1 MRAAFYTLGCKVNQY
16 ESQAMEE
23 LFRRRGYEIVP
34 PSQEA
39 ELYIV
44 NSCTVTSSG
53 DKKTRQIVRRLRRE
67 HPLAVVALTGCLPQT
82 DPRAAEEL
90 PEADLVLGTRE
101 RRTVVEAVEEYLAR
115 RQRLVRVLPH
125 EAEEPF
131 EPLEALGDDGHT
143 RAFLKIQDGCTQFC
157 AYCIIPFARG
167 PLRSRELAALREE
180 IAGLAAAGYR
190 EVVLTGI
197 NLSLYGRELGLRL
210 PDAVEA
216 TASVPGIDRVRIG
229 SLEPELLTDED
240 IARLAAV
247 PQLCGQFHLSLQSG
261 CDATLARMNRHYT
274 AARYR
279 EIAGALR
286 EKFPG
291 CAITTDVITGFPGE
305 TPEEFA
311 ETCRFVREM
320 GFAMVHIFPY
330 SVRPG
335 TPAAGMTRHSGGV
348 DARCG
353 SHGGAPA
360 PGGGAGGDHCQQC
373 PGFLPG
379 PGGDGPDAARREK
392 TGAGLGPGLHSQ
404 LHPGAGPL
412 YGRPPGRAPSGP
424 DHRGR
429 PGGLH
434 RHLCRLTK
442 PFFPDRTGNDD
453 REQEK
458 QCKTKTP
465 LSGGRGLRSC
475 AICLFTGSMWRRK
488 NPSPWKLPGFW
499 HLSGTISA
507 FQSSAMSGCSTGMM

>member
-125 EAEEPF
+125 EAGEPF

-180 IAGLAAAGYR
+180 VAGLAAAGYR

-216 TASVPGIDRVRIG
+216 AASVPGIDRVRIG

-261 CDATLARMNRHYT
+261 CDTILARMNRHYT

-330 SVRPG
+330 SERRG
-335 TPAAGMTRHSGGV
+335 TAAASM
-348 DARCG
+348 
-353 SHGGAPA
+353 
-360 PGGGAGGDHCQQC
+360 
-373 PGFLPG
+373 
-379 PGGDGPDAARREK
+379 PDAVPMEERRRRAAALAEITAGSAQDFYQAQVGTVQMLLVEK
-392 TGAGLGPGLHSQ
+392 KREPDWIRGYTPNYTPVRVRCTDDRRGELLPVRITE
-404 LHPGAGPL
+404 AGPE
-412 YGRPPGRAPSGP
+412 G
-424 DHRGR
+424 
-429 PGGLH
+429 
-434 RHLCRLTK
+434 C
-442 PFFPDRTGNDD
+442 TGIFA
-453 REQEK
+453 
-458 QCKTKTP
+458 
-465 LSGGRGLRSC
+465 G
-475 AICLFTGSMWRRK
+475 
-488 NPSPWKLPGFW
+488 
-499 HLSGTISA
+499 
-507 FQSSAMSGCSTGMM
+507 

>member
-125 EAEEPF
+125 EAGEPF

-180 IAGLAAAGYR
+180 VAGLAAAGYR

-216 TASVPGIDRVRIG
+216 AASVPGIDRVRIG

-330 SVRPG
+330 SERRG
-335 TPAAGMTRHSGGV
+335 TAASSM
-348 DARCG
+348 
-353 SHGGAPA
+353 
-360 PGGGAGGDHCQQC
+360 
-373 PGFLPG
+373 
-379 PGGDGPDAARREK
+379 PDAVPMEERRRRAAALAEITAGSAQDFYQAQVGTVQMLLVEK
-392 TGAGLGPGLHSQ
+392 KRELDWVRGYTPNYTPVRVRCTDDRRGELLPVRITE
-404 LHPGAGPL
+404 AGPE
-412 YGRPPGRAPSGP
+412 G
-424 DHRGR
+424 
-429 PGGLH
+429 
-434 RHLCRLTK
+434 C
-442 PFFPDRTGNDD
+442 TGIFA
-453 REQEK
+453 
-458 QCKTKTP
+458 
-465 LSGGRGLRSC
+465 G
-475 AICLFTGSMWRRK
+475 
-488 NPSPWKLPGFW
+488 
-499 HLSGTISA
+499 
-507 FQSSAMSGCSTGMM
+507 

>member
-125 EAEEPF
+125 EAGEPF

-167 PLRSRELAALREE
+167 PLRSRKLAALREE
-180 IAGLAAAGYR
+180 VAGLAAAGYR

-216 TASVPGIDRVRIG
+216 AASVPGIDRVRIG

-330 SVRPG
+330 SERRG
-335 TPAAGMTRHSGGV
+335 TAAASM
-348 DARCG
+348 
-353 SHGGAPA
+353 
-360 PGGGAGGDHCQQC
+360 
-373 PGFLPG
+373 
-379 PGGDGPDAARREK
+379 PDAVPMEERRRRAAALAEITAGSAQDFYQAQVGTVQMLLVEK
-392 TGAGLGPGLHSQ
+392 KREPDWIRGYTPNYTPVRVRCTDDRRGELLPVRITE
-404 LHPGAGPL
+404 AGPE
-412 YGRPPGRAPSGP
+412 G
-424 DHRGR
+424 
-429 PGGLH
+429 
-434 RHLCRLTK
+434 C
-442 PFFPDRTGNDD
+442 TGIFA
-453 REQEK
+453 
-458 QCKTKTP
+458 
-465 LSGGRGLRSC
+465 G
-475 AICLFTGSMWRRK
+475 
-488 NPSPWKLPGFW
+488 
-499 HLSGTISA
+499 
-507 FQSSAMSGCSTGMM
+507 

>member
-125 EAEEPF
+125 EAGEPF

-180 IAGLAAAGYR
+180 VAGLAAAGYR

-216 TASVPGIDRVRIG
+216 AASVPGIDRVRIG

-330 SVRPG
+330 SERRG
-335 TPAAGMTRHSGGV
+335 TAAASM
-348 DARCG
+348 
-353 SHGGAPA
+353 
-360 PGGGAGGDHCQQC
+360 
-373 PGFLPG
+373 
-379 PGGDGPDAARREK
+379 PDAVPIEERRRRAAALAEITAGSAQDFYQTQVGTVQMLLVEK
-392 TGAGLGPGLHSQ
+392 KREPDWVRGYTPNYTPVRVRCTDDRRGELLPVRITE
-404 LHPGAGPL
+404 AGPE
-412 YGRPPGRAPSGP
+412 G
-424 DHRGR
+424 
-429 PGGLH
+429 
-434 RHLCRLTK
+434 C
-442 PFFPDRTGNDD
+442 TGIFA
-453 REQEK
+453 
-458 QCKTKTP
+458 
-465 LSGGRGLRSC
+465 G
-475 AICLFTGSMWRRK
+475 
-488 NPSPWKLPGFW
+488 
-499 HLSGTISA
+499 
-507 FQSSAMSGCSTGMM
+507 

>member
-115 RQRLVRVLPH
+115 RQRLGRVLPH
-125 EAEEPF
+125 EAGEPF

-180 IAGLAAAGYR
+180 VAGLAAAGYR

-216 TASVPGIDRVRIG
+216 AASVPGIDRVRIG

-261 CDATLARMNRHYT
+261 CDTTLARMNRHYT

-330 SVRPG
+330 SERRG
-335 TPAAGMTRHSGGV
+335 TAASSM
-348 DARCG
+348 
-353 SHGGAPA
+353 
-360 PGGGAGGDHCQQC
+360 
-373 PGFLPG
+373 
-379 PGGDGPDAARREK
+379 PDAVPMEERRRRAAALAEITAGSAQDFYQAQVGTVQMLLVEK
-392 TGAGLGPGLHSQ
+392 KREPDWIRGYTPNYTPVRVRCTDDRRGELLPVRITE
-404 LHPGAGPL
+404 AGPE
-412 YGRPPGRAPSGP
+412 G
-424 DHRGR
+424 
-429 PGGLH
+429 
-434 RHLCRLTK
+434 C
-442 PFFPDRTGNDD
+442 TGIFA
-453 REQEK
+453 
-458 QCKTKTP
+458 
-465 LSGGRGLRSC
+465 G
-475 AICLFTGSMWRRK
+475 
-488 NPSPWKLPGFW
+488 
-499 HLSGTISA
+499 
-507 FQSSAMSGCSTGMM
+507 

>member
-1 MRAAFYTLGCKVNQY
+1 MKAAFYTLGCKVNQY

-34 PSQEA
+34 PAQEA
-39 ELYIV
+39 DLYIV

-82 DPRAAEEL
+82 APHAAEEL

-101 RRTVVEAVEEYLAR
+101 RRAVVDAVEEYLTH
-115 RQRLVRVLPH
+115 RQRLARVLPH
-125 EAEEPF
+125 EKSEPF
-131 EPLEALGDDGHT
+131 EPLEALGDEGHT

-157 AYCIIPFARG
+157 AYCIIPYARG
-167 PLRSRELAALREE
+167 PLRSKELSALREE
-180 IAGLAAAGYR
+180 VAGLAAAGYR

-216 TASVPGIDRVRIG
+216 AASVPGIDRVRIG
-229 SLEPELLTDED
+229 SLEPELLTDAD

-274 AARYR
+274 TARYR

-311 ETCRFVREM
+311 ETCGFVREM

-330 SVRPG
+330 SERRGTAAASMPDPVPMEERRRRASELAEITAGSARAFYETQVGTVQMVLIEKKREPDWVRG
-335 TPAAGMTRHSGGV
+335 YTPNYTPVRV
-348 DARCG
+348 RCADDRRG
-353 SHGGAPA
+353 EL
-360 PGGGAGGDHCQQC
+360 
-373 PGFLPG
+373 LPV
-379 PGGDGPDAARREK
+379 RITE
-392 TGAGLGPGLHSQ
+392 
-404 LHPGAGPL
+404 AGPE
-412 YGRPPGRAPSGP
+412 G
-424 DHRGR
+424 
-429 PGGLH
+429 
-434 RHLCRLTK
+434 C
-442 PFFPDRTGNDD
+442 TGVFA
-453 REQEK
+453 
-458 QCKTKTP
+458 
-465 LSGGRGLRSC
+465 G
-475 AICLFTGSMWRRK
+475 
-488 NPSPWKLPGFW
+488 
-499 HLSGTISA
+499 
-507 FQSSAMSGCSTGMM
+507 

>member
-125 EAEEPF
+125 EAGEPF

-180 IAGLAAAGYR
+180 VAGLAAAGYR

-216 TASVPGIDRVRIG
+216 AASVPGIDRVRIG

-261 CDATLARMNRHYT
+261 CDTTLARMNRHYT

-330 SVRPG
+330 SERRG
-335 TPAAGMTRHSGGV
+335 TAASSM
-348 DARCG
+348 
-353 SHGGAPA
+353 
-360 PGGGAGGDHCQQC
+360 
-373 PGFLPG
+373 
-379 PGGDGPDAARREK
+379 PDAVPMEERRRRAAALAEITAGSAQDFYQAQVGTVQMLLVEK
-392 TGAGLGPGLHSQ
+392 KREPDWVRGYTPNYTPVRVRCTDDRRGELLPVRITE
-404 LHPGAGPL
+404 AGPE
-412 YGRPPGRAPSGP
+412 G
-424 DHRGR
+424 
-429 PGGLH
+429 
-434 RHLCRLTK
+434 C
-442 PFFPDRTGNDD
+442 TGIFA
-453 REQEK
+453 
-458 QCKTKTP
+458 
-465 LSGGRGLRSC
+465 G
-475 AICLFTGSMWRRK
+475 
-488 NPSPWKLPGFW
+488 
-499 HLSGTISA
+499 
-507 FQSSAMSGCSTGMM
+507 

>member
-125 EAEEPF
+125 EAGEPF

-180 IAGLAAAGYR
+180 VAGLAAAGYR

-330 SVRPG
+330 SERRG
-335 TPAAGMTRHSGGV
+335 TAAASM
-348 DARCG
+348 
-353 SHGGAPA
+353 
-360 PGGGAGGDHCQQC
+360 
-373 PGFLPG
+373 
-379 PGGDGPDAARREK
+379 PDAVPMEERRRRAAALAEITAGSAQDFYQAQVGTVQMLLVEK
-392 TGAGLGPGLHSQ
+392 KREPDWVRGYTPNYTPVRVRCTDDRRGELLPVRITE
-404 LHPGAGPL
+404 AGPE
-412 YGRPPGRAPSGP
+412 G
-424 DHRGR
+424 
-429 PGGLH
+429 
-434 RHLCRLTK
+434 C
-442 PFFPDRTGNDD
+442 TGIFA
-453 REQEK
+453 
-458 QCKTKTP
+458 
-465 LSGGRGLRSC
+465 G
-475 AICLFTGSMWRRK
+475 
-488 NPSPWKLPGFW
+488 
-499 HLSGTISA
+499 
-507 FQSSAMSGCSTGMM
+507 

>member
-125 EAEEPF
+125 EAGEPF

-180 IAGLAAAGYR
+180 VAGLAAAGYR

-216 TASVPGIDRVRIG
+216 AASVPGIDRVRIG

-330 SVRPG
+330 SERRG
-335 TPAAGMTRHSGGV
+335 TAAASM
-348 DARCG
+348 
-353 SHGGAPA
+353 
-360 PGGGAGGDHCQQC
+360 
-373 PGFLPG
+373 
-379 PGGDGPDAARREK
+379 PDAVPMEERRRRAAALAEITAGSAQDFYQTQVGTVQMLLVEK
-392 TGAGLGPGLHSQ
+392 KREPDWIRGYTPNYTPVRVRCTDDRRGELLPVRITE
-404 LHPGAGPL
+404 AGPE
-412 YGRPPGRAPSGP
+412 G
-424 DHRGR
+424 
-429 PGGLH
+429 
-434 RHLCRLTK
+434 C
-442 PFFPDRTGNDD
+442 TGIFA
-453 REQEK
+453 
-458 QCKTKTP
+458 
-465 LSGGRGLRSC
+465 G
-475 AICLFTGSMWRRK
+475 
-488 NPSPWKLPGFW
+488 
-499 HLSGTISA
+499 
-507 FQSSAMSGCSTGMM
+507 

>member
-82 DPRAAEEL
+82 DPHAAEEL

-125 EAEEPF
+125 EAGEPF

-180 IAGLAAAGYR
+180 VAGLAAAGYR

-216 TASVPGIDRVRIG
+216 AASVPGIDRVRIG

-330 SVRPG
+330 SERRG
-335 TPAAGMTRHSGGV
+335 TAAASM
-348 DARCG
+348 
-353 SHGGAPA
+353 
-360 PGGGAGGDHCQQC
+360 
-373 PGFLPG
+373 
-379 PGGDGPDAARREK
+379 PDAVPMEERRRRAAALAEITAGSAQDFYQAQVGTVQMLLVEK
-392 TGAGLGPGLHSQ
+392 KRELDWIRGYTPNYTPVRVRCTDDRRGELLPVRITK
-404 LHPGAGPL
+404 AGPE
-412 YGRPPGRAPSGP
+412 G
-424 DHRGR
+424 
-429 PGGLH
+429 
-434 RHLCRLTK
+434 C
-442 PFFPDRTGNDD
+442 TGIFA
-453 REQEK
+453 
-458 QCKTKTP
+458 
-465 LSGGRGLRSC
+465 G
-475 AICLFTGSMWRRK
+475 
-488 NPSPWKLPGFW
+488 
-499 HLSGTISA
+499 
-507 FQSSAMSGCSTGMM
+507 

>member
-125 EAEEPF
+125 EAGEPF

-180 IAGLAAAGYR
+180 VAELAAAGYR

-216 TASVPGIDRVRIG
+216 AASVPGIDRVRIG

-330 SVRPG
+330 SERRG
-335 TPAAGMTRHSGGV
+335 TAAASM
-348 DARCG
+348 
-353 SHGGAPA
+353 
-360 PGGGAGGDHCQQC
+360 
-373 PGFLPG
+373 
-379 PGGDGPDAARREK
+379 PDAVPMEERRRRAAALAEITAGSAQDFYQAQVGTVQMLLVEK
-392 TGAGLGPGLHSQ
+392 KREPDWIRGYTPNYTPVRVRCTDDRRGELLPVRITE
-404 LHPGAGPL
+404 AGPE
-412 YGRPPGRAPSGP
+412 G
-424 DHRGR
+424 
-429 PGGLH
+429 
-434 RHLCRLTK
+434 C
-442 PFFPDRTGNDD
+442 TGIFA
-453 REQEK
+453 
-458 QCKTKTP
+458 
-465 LSGGRGLRSC
+465 G
-475 AICLFTGSMWRRK
+475 
-488 NPSPWKLPGFW
+488 
-499 HLSGTISA
+499 
-507 FQSSAMSGCSTGMM
+507 

>member
-125 EAEEPF
+125 EAGEPF

-180 IAGLAAAGYR
+180 VAGLAAAGYR

-216 TASVPGIDRVRIG
+216 AASVPGIDRVRIG

-330 SVRPG
+330 SERRG
-335 TPAAGMTRHSGGV
+335 TAASSM
-348 DARCG
+348 
-353 SHGGAPA
+353 
-360 PGGGAGGDHCQQC
+360 
-373 PGFLPG
+373 
-379 PGGDGPDAARREK
+379 PDAVPMEERRRRAAALAEITAGSAQDFYQAQVGTVQMLLVEK
-392 TGAGLGPGLHSQ
+392 KREPDWVRGYTPNYTPVRVRCTDDRRGELLPVRITE
-404 LHPGAGPL
+404 AGPE
-412 YGRPPGRAPSGP
+412 G
-424 DHRGR
+424 
-429 PGGLH
+429 
-434 RHLCRLTK
+434 C
-442 PFFPDRTGNDD
+442 TGIFA
-453 REQEK
+453 
-458 QCKTKTP
+458 
-465 LSGGRGLRSC
+465 G
-475 AICLFTGSMWRRK
+475 
-488 NPSPWKLPGFW
+488 
-499 HLSGTISA
+499 
-507 FQSSAMSGCSTGMM
+507 

>member
-125 EAEEPF
+125 EAGEPF

-180 IAGLAAAGYR
+180 VAGLAAAGYR

-216 TASVPGIDRVRIG
+216 AASVPGIDRVRIG

-330 SVRPG
+330 SERRG
-335 TPAAGMTRHSGGV
+335 TAAVSM
-348 DARCG
+348 
-353 SHGGAPA
+353 
-360 PGGGAGGDHCQQC
+360 
-373 PGFLPG
+373 
-379 PGGDGPDAARREK
+379 PDAVPMEERRRRAAALAEITAGSAQDFYQAQVGTVQMLLVEK
-392 TGAGLGPGLHSQ
+392 KREPDWIRGYTPNYTPVRVRCTDDRRGELLPVRITE
-404 LHPGAGPL
+404 AGPE
-412 YGRPPGRAPSGP
+412 G
-424 DHRGR
+424 
-429 PGGLH
+429 
-434 RHLCRLTK
+434 C
-442 PFFPDRTGNDD
+442 TGIFA
-453 REQEK
+453 
-458 QCKTKTP
+458 
-465 LSGGRGLRSC
+465 G
-475 AICLFTGSMWRRK
+475 
-488 NPSPWKLPGFW
+488 
-499 HLSGTISA
+499 
-507 FQSSAMSGCSTGMM
+507 

>member
-125 EAEEPF
+125 EAGEPF

-180 IAGLAAAGYR
+180 VAGLAAAGYR

-216 TASVPGIDRVRIG
+216 AASVPGIDRVRIG

-279 EIAGALR
+279 EITGALR

-330 SVRPG
+330 SERRG
-335 TPAAGMTRHSGGV
+335 TAAASM
-348 DARCG
+348 
-353 SHGGAPA
+353 
-360 PGGGAGGDHCQQC
+360 
-373 PGFLPG
+373 
-379 PGGDGPDAARREK
+379 PDAVPMEERRRRAAALAEITAGSAQDFYQAQVGTVQMLLVEK
-392 TGAGLGPGLHSQ
+392 KREPDWIRGYTPNYTPVRVRCTDDRRGELLPVRITE
-404 LHPGAGPL
+404 AGPE
-412 YGRPPGRAPSGP
+412 G
-424 DHRGR
+424 
-429 PGGLH
+429 
-434 RHLCRLTK
+434 C
-442 PFFPDRTGNDD
+442 TGIFA
-453 REQEK
+453 
-458 QCKTKTP
+458 
-465 LSGGRGLRSC
+465 G
-475 AICLFTGSMWRRK
+475 
-488 NPSPWKLPGFW
+488 
-499 HLSGTISA
+499 
-507 FQSSAMSGCSTGMM
+507 

>member
-180 IAGLAAAGYR
+180 VAGLAAAGYR

-216 TASVPGIDRVRIG
+216 AASVPGIDRVRIG

-330 SVRPG
+330 SERRG
-335 TPAAGMTRHSGGV
+335 TAAASM
-348 DARCG
+348 
-353 SHGGAPA
+353 
-360 PGGGAGGDHCQQC
+360 
-373 PGFLPG
+373 
-379 PGGDGPDAARREK
+379 PDAVPMEERRRRAAALAEITAGSAQDFYQAQVGTVQMLLVEK
-392 TGAGLGPGLHSQ
+392 KREPDWIRGYTPNYTPVRVRCTDDRRGELLPVRITE
-404 LHPGAGPL
+404 AGPE
-412 YGRPPGRAPSGP
+412 G
-424 DHRGR
+424 
-429 PGGLH
+429 
-434 RHLCRLTK
+434 C
-442 PFFPDRTGNDD
+442 TGIFA
-453 REQEK
+453 
-458 QCKTKTP
+458 
-465 LSGGRGLRSC
+465 G
-475 AICLFTGSMWRRK
+475 
-488 NPSPWKLPGFW
+488 
-499 HLSGTISA
+499 
-507 FQSSAMSGCSTGMM
+507 

>member
-125 EAEEPF
+125 EAGEPF

-180 IAGLAAAGYR
+180 VAGLAAAGYR

-216 TASVPGIDRVRIG
+216 AASVPGIDRVRIG

-330 SVRPG
+330 SERRG
-335 TPAAGMTRHSGGV
+335 TAAASM
-348 DARCG
+348 
-353 SHGGAPA
+353 
-360 PGGGAGGDHCQQC
+360 
-373 PGFLPG
+373 
-379 PGGDGPDAARREK
+379 PDAVPMEERRRRAAALAEITAGSAQNFYQAQVGTVQMLLIEK
-392 TGAGLGPGLHSQ
+392 KREPDWVRGYTPNYTPVRVRCTDDRRGELLPVRITE
-404 LHPGAGPL
+404 AGPE
-412 YGRPPGRAPSGP
+412 G
-424 DHRGR
+424 
-429 PGGLH
+429 
-434 RHLCRLTK
+434 C
-442 PFFPDRTGNDD
+442 TGIFA
-453 REQEK
+453 
-458 QCKTKTP
+458 
-465 LSGGRGLRSC
+465 G
-475 AICLFTGSMWRRK
+475 
-488 NPSPWKLPGFW
+488 
-499 HLSGTISA
+499 
-507 FQSSAMSGCSTGMM
+507 

>member
-115 RQRLVRVLPH
+115 RQRLVG
-125 EAEEPF
+125 EPF

-180 IAGLAAAGYR
+180 VAGLAAAGYR

-216 TASVPGIDRVRIG
+216 AASVPGIDRVRIG

-330 SVRPG
+330 SERRG
-335 TPAAGMTRHSGGV
+335 TAAASM
-348 DARCG
+348 
-353 SHGGAPA
+353 
-360 PGGGAGGDHCQQC
+360 
-373 PGFLPG
+373 
-379 PGGDGPDAARREK
+379 PDAVPMEERRRRAAALAEITAGSAQDFYQAQVGTVQMLLVEK
-392 TGAGLGPGLHSQ
+392 KREPDWIRGYTPNYTPVRVRCTDDRRGELLPVRITE
-404 LHPGAGPL
+404 AGPE
-412 YGRPPGRAPSGP
+412 G
-424 DHRGR
+424 
-429 PGGLH
+429 
-434 RHLCRLTK
+434 C
-442 PFFPDRTGNDD
+442 TGIFA
-453 REQEK
+453 
-458 QCKTKTP
+458 
-465 LSGGRGLRSC
+465 G
-475 AICLFTGSMWRRK
+475 
-488 NPSPWKLPGFW
+488 
-499 HLSGTISA
+499 
-507 FQSSAMSGCSTGMM
+507 

>member
-90 PEADLVLGTRE
+90 PEADLVLGIRE

-125 EAEEPF
+125 EAGEPF

-180 IAGLAAAGYR
+180 VAGLAAAGYR

-210 PDAVEA
+210 PDAVEVA
-216 TASVPGIDRVRIG
+216 ASVPGIDRVRIG

-261 CDATLARMNRHYT
+261 CDTTLARMNRHYT

-330 SVRPG
+330 SERRG
-335 TPAAGMTRHSGGV
+335 TAAASM
-348 DARCG
+348 
-353 SHGGAPA
+353 
-360 PGGGAGGDHCQQC
+360 
-373 PGFLPG
+373 
-379 PGGDGPDAARREK
+379 PDAVPMEERRRRAAALAEITAGSAQDFYQAQVGTVQMLLVEK
-392 TGAGLGPGLHSQ
+392 KREPDWIRGYTPNYTPVRVRCTDDRRGELLPVRITE
-404 LHPGAGPL
+404 AGPE
-412 YGRPPGRAPSGP
+412 G
-424 DHRGR
+424 
-429 PGGLH
+429 
-434 RHLCRLTK
+434 C
-442 PFFPDRTGNDD
+442 TGIFA
-453 REQEK
+453 
-458 QCKTKTP
+458 
-465 LSGGRGLRSC
+465 G
-475 AICLFTGSMWRRK
+475 
-488 NPSPWKLPGFW
+488 
-499 HLSGTISA
+499 
-507 FQSSAMSGCSTGMM
+507 

>member
-125 EAEEPF
+125 EAGEPF

-180 IAGLAAAGYR
+180 VAGLAAAGYR

-216 TASVPGIDRVRIG
+216 AASVPGIDRVRIG

-330 SVRPG
+330 SERRG
-335 TPAAGMTRHSGGV
+335 TAAASM
-348 DARCG
+348 
-353 SHGGAPA
+353 
-360 PGGGAGGDHCQQC
+360 
-373 PGFLPG
+373 
-379 PGGDGPDAARREK
+379 PDAVPMEERRRRAAALAEITAGSAQDFYQAQVGTVQMLLVEK
-392 TGAGLGPGLHSQ
+392 KREPDWIRGYTPNYTPVRVRCTDDRRGELLPVRITE
-404 LHPGAGPL
+404 AGPE
-412 YGRPPGRAPSGP
+412 G
-424 DHRGR
+424 
-429 PGGLH
+429 
-434 RHLCRLTK
+434 C
-442 PFFPDRTGNDD
+442 TGIFA
-453 REQEK
+453 
-458 QCKTKTP
+458 
-465 LSGGRGLRSC
+465 G
-475 AICLFTGSMWRRK
+475 
-488 NPSPWKLPGFW
+488 
-499 HLSGTISA
+499 
-507 FQSSAMSGCSTGMM
+507 

>member
-82 DPRAAEEL
+82 DPHAAEEL

-125 EAEEPF
+125 EAGEPF

-180 IAGLAAAGYR
+180 VAGLAAAGYR

-216 TASVPGIDRVRIG
+216 AASVPGIDRVRIG

-330 SVRPG
+330 SERRG
-335 TPAAGMTRHSGGV
+335 TAAASM
-348 DARCG
+348 
-353 SHGGAPA
+353 
-360 PGGGAGGDHCQQC
+360 
-373 PGFLPG
+373 
-379 PGGDGPDAARREK
+379 PDAVPMEERRRRAAALAEITAGSAQDFYQAQVGTVQMLLVEK
-392 TGAGLGPGLHSQ
+392 KREPDWIRGYTPNYTPVRVRCTDDRRGELLPVRITE
-404 LHPGAGPL
+404 AGPE
-412 YGRPPGRAPSGP
+412 G
-424 DHRGR
+424 
-429 PGGLH
+429 
-434 RHLCRLTK
+434 C
-442 PFFPDRTGNDD
+442 TGIFA
-453 REQEK
+453 
-458 QCKTKTP
+458 
-465 LSGGRGLRSC
+465 G
-475 AICLFTGSMWRRK
+475 
-488 NPSPWKLPGFW
+488 
-499 HLSGTISA
+499 
-507 FQSSAMSGCSTGMM
+507 

>member
-125 EAEEPF
+125 EAGEPF

-180 IAGLAAAGYR
+180 VAGLAAAGYR

-216 TASVPGIDRVRIG
+216 AASVPGIDRVRIG

-261 CDATLARMNRHYT
+261 CDTTLARMNRHYT

-330 SVRPG
+330 SERRG
-335 TPAAGMTRHSGGV
+335 TAAASM
-348 DARCG
+348 
-353 SHGGAPA
+353 
-360 PGGGAGGDHCQQC
+360 
-373 PGFLPG
+373 
-379 PGGDGPDAARREK
+379 PDAVPMEERRRRAAALAEITAGSAQDFYQAQVGTVQMLLVEK
-392 TGAGLGPGLHSQ
+392 KREPDWVRGYTPNYTPVRVRCTDDRRGELLPVRITE
-404 LHPGAGPL
+404 AGPE
-412 YGRPPGRAPSGP
+412 G
-424 DHRGR
+424 
-429 PGGLH
+429 
-434 RHLCRLTK
+434 C
-442 PFFPDRTGNDD
+442 TGIFA
-453 REQEK
+453 
-458 QCKTKTP
+458 
-465 LSGGRGLRSC
+465 G
-475 AICLFTGSMWRRK
+475 
-488 NPSPWKLPGFW
+488 
-499 HLSGTISA
+499 
-507 FQSSAMSGCSTGMM
+507 

>member
-67 HPLAVVALTGCLPQT
+67 HPLAVLALTGCLPQT

-125 EAEEPF
+125 EAGEPF

-180 IAGLAAAGYR
+180 VAGLAAAGYR

-216 TASVPGIDRVRIG
+216 AASVPGIDRVRIG

-261 CDATLARMNRHYT
+261 CDTTLARMNRHYT

-330 SVRPG
+330 SERRG
-335 TPAAGMTRHSGGV
+335 TAASSM
-348 DARCG
+348 
-353 SHGGAPA
+353 
-360 PGGGAGGDHCQQC
+360 
-373 PGFLPG
+373 
-379 PGGDGPDAARREK
+379 PDAVPMEERRRRAAALAEITAGSAQDFYQAQVGTVQMLLVEK
-392 TGAGLGPGLHSQ
+392 KREPDWVRGYTPNYTPVRVRCTDDRRGELLPVRITE
-404 LHPGAGPL
+404 AGPE
-412 YGRPPGRAPSGP
+412 G
-424 DHRGR
+424 
-429 PGGLH
+429 
-434 RHLCRLTK
+434 C
-442 PFFPDRTGNDD
+442 TGIFA
-453 REQEK
+453 
-458 QCKTKTP
+458 
-465 LSGGRGLRSC
+465 G
-475 AICLFTGSMWRRK
+475 
-488 NPSPWKLPGFW
+488 
-499 HLSGTISA
+499 
-507 FQSSAMSGCSTGMM
+507 

>member
-125 EAEEPF
+125 EAGEPF

-180 IAGLAAAGYR
+180 VAGLAAAGYR

-210 PDAVEA
+210 PDAVEVA
-216 TASVPGIDRVRIG
+216 ASVPGIDRVRIG

-261 CDATLARMNRHYT
+261 CDTTLARMNRHYT

-330 SVRPG
+330 SERRG
-335 TPAAGMTRHSGGV
+335 TAAASM
-348 DARCG
+348 
-353 SHGGAPA
+353 
-360 PGGGAGGDHCQQC
+360 
-373 PGFLPG
+373 
-379 PGGDGPDAARREK
+379 PDAVPMEERRRRAAALAEITAGSAQDFYQAQVGTVQMLLVEK
-392 TGAGLGPGLHSQ
+392 KREPDWVRGYTPNYTPVRVRCTDDRRGELLPVRITE
-404 LHPGAGPL
+404 AGPE
-412 YGRPPGRAPSGP
+412 G
-424 DHRGR
+424 
-429 PGGLH
+429 
-434 RHLCRLTK
+434 C
-442 PFFPDRTGNDD
+442 TGIFA
-453 REQEK
+453 
-458 QCKTKTP
+458 
-465 LSGGRGLRSC
+465 G
-475 AICLFTGSMWRRK
+475 
-488 NPSPWKLPGFW
+488 
-499 HLSGTISA
+499 
-507 FQSSAMSGCSTGMM
+507 

>member
-125 EAEEPF
+125 EAGEPF

-180 IAGLAAAGYR
+180 VAGLAAAGYR

-216 TASVPGIDRVRIG
+216 AASVPGIDRVRIG

-330 SVRPG
+330 SERRG
-335 TPAAGMTRHSGGV
+335 TAAASM
-348 DARCG
+348 
-353 SHGGAPA
+353 
-360 PGGGAGGDHCQQC
+360 
-373 PGFLPG
+373 
-379 PGGDGPDAARREK
+379 PDAVPMEERRRRAAALAEITAGSAQDFDQTQVGTVQMLLVEK
-392 TGAGLGPGLHSQ
+392 KREPDWVRGYTPNYTPVRVRCTDDRRGELLPVRITE
-404 LHPGAGPL
+404 AGPE
-412 YGRPPGRAPSGP
+412 G
-424 DHRGR
+424 
-429 PGGLH
+429 
-434 RHLCRLTK
+434 C
-442 PFFPDRTGNDD
+442 TGIFA
-453 REQEK
+453 
-458 QCKTKTP
+458 
-465 LSGGRGLRSC
+465 G
-475 AICLFTGSMWRRK
+475 
-488 NPSPWKLPGFW
+488 
-499 HLSGTISA
+499 
-507 FQSSAMSGCSTGMM
+507 

>member
-125 EAEEPF
+125 EAGEPF

-180 IAGLAAAGYR
+180 VAGLAAAGYR

-210 PDAVEA
+210 PDAVEVA
-216 TASVPGIDRVRIG
+216 ASVPGIDRVRIG

-330 SVRPG
+330 SERRG
-335 TPAAGMTRHSGGV
+335 TAASSM
-348 DARCG
+348 
-353 SHGGAPA
+353 
-360 PGGGAGGDHCQQC
+360 
-373 PGFLPG
+373 
-379 PGGDGPDAARREK
+379 PDAVPMEERRRRAAALAEITAGSAQDFYQTQVGTVQMLLVEK
-392 TGAGLGPGLHSQ
+392 KREPDWVRGYTPNYTPVRVRCTDDRRGELLPVRITE
-404 LHPGAGPL
+404 AGPE
-412 YGRPPGRAPSGP
+412 G
-424 DHRGR
+424 
-429 PGGLH
+429 
-434 RHLCRLTK
+434 C
-442 PFFPDRTGNDD
+442 TGIFA
-453 REQEK
+453 
-458 QCKTKTP
+458 
-465 LSGGRGLRSC
+465 G
-475 AICLFTGSMWRRK
+475 
-488 NPSPWKLPGFW
+488 
-499 HLSGTISA
+499 
-507 FQSSAMSGCSTGMM
+507 

>member
-125 EAEEPF
+125 EAGEPF

-180 IAGLAAAGYR
+180 VAGLAAAGYR

-216 TASVPGIDRVRIG
+216 AASVPGIDRVRIG

-330 SVRPG
+330 SERRD
-335 TPAAGMTRHSGGV
+335 TAAASM
-348 DARCG
+348 
-353 SHGGAPA
+353 
-360 PGGGAGGDHCQQC
+360 
-373 PGFLPG
+373 
-379 PGGDGPDAARREK
+379 PDAVPMEERRRRAAALAEITAGSAHDFYQAQVGTVQMLLVEK
-392 TGAGLGPGLHSQ
+392 KREPDWVRGYTPNYTPVRVRCTDDRRGELLPVRITE
-404 LHPGAGPL
+404 AGPE
-412 YGRPPGRAPSGP
+412 G
-424 DHRGR
+424 
-429 PGGLH
+429 
-434 RHLCRLTK
+434 C
-442 PFFPDRTGNDD
+442 TGIFA
-453 REQEK
+453 
-458 QCKTKTP
+458 
-465 LSGGRGLRSC
+465 G
-475 AICLFTGSMWRRK
+475 
-488 NPSPWKLPGFW
+488 
-499 HLSGTISA
+499 
-507 FQSSAMSGCSTGMM
+507 

>member
-125 EAEEPF
+125 EAGEPF

-180 IAGLAAAGYR
+180 VAGLAAAGYR

-216 TASVPGIDRVRIG
+216 AASVPGIDRVRIG

-330 SVRPG
+330 SERRG
-335 TPAAGMTRHSGGV
+335 TAAASM
-348 DARCG
+348 
-353 SHGGAPA
+353 
-360 PGGGAGGDHCQQC
+360 
-373 PGFLPG
+373 
-379 PGGDGPDAARREK
+379 PDAVPMEERRRRAAALAEITAGSAQDFYQAPVGTVQMLLVEK
-392 TGAGLGPGLHSQ
+392 KREPDWVRGYTPNYTPVRVRCTDDRRGELLPVRITE
-404 LHPGAGPL
+404 AGPE
-412 YGRPPGRAPSGP
+412 G
-424 DHRGR
+424 
-429 PGGLH
+429 
-434 RHLCRLTK
+434 C
-442 PFFPDRTGNDD
+442 TGIFA
-453 REQEK
+453 
-458 QCKTKTP
+458 
-465 LSGGRGLRSC
+465 G
-475 AICLFTGSMWRRK
+475 
-488 NPSPWKLPGFW
+488 
-499 HLSGTISA
+499 
-507 FQSSAMSGCSTGMM
+507 

>member
-82 DPRAAEEL
+82 DPHAAEEL

-125 EAEEPF
+125 EAGEPF

-180 IAGLAAAGYR
+180 VAGLAAAGYR

-216 TASVPGIDRVRIG
+216 AASVPGIDRVRIG

-330 SVRPG
+330 SERRG
-335 TPAAGMTRHSGGV
+335 TAAASM
-348 DARCG
+348 
-353 SHGGAPA
+353 
-360 PGGGAGGDHCQQC
+360 
-373 PGFLPG
+373 
-379 PGGDGPDAARREK
+379 PDAVPMEERRRRAAALAEITAGSAQDFYQTQVGTVQMLLVEK
-392 TGAGLGPGLHSQ
+392 KREPDWVRGYTPNYTPVRVRCTDDRRGELLPVRITE
-404 LHPGAGPL
+404 AGPE
-412 YGRPPGRAPSGP
+412 G
-424 DHRGR
+424 
-429 PGGLH
+429 
-434 RHLCRLTK
+434 C
-442 PFFPDRTGNDD
+442 TGIFA
-453 REQEK
+453 
-458 QCKTKTP
+458 
-465 LSGGRGLRSC
+465 G
-475 AICLFTGSMWRRK
+475 
-488 NPSPWKLPGFW
+488 
-499 HLSGTISA
+499 
-507 FQSSAMSGCSTGMM
+507 

>member
-125 EAEEPF
+125 EAGEPF

-180 IAGLAAAGYR
+180 VAGLAAAGYR

-216 TASVPGIDRVRIG
+216 AASVPGIDRVRIG

-261 CDATLARMNRHYT
+261 CDTTLARMNRHYT

-330 SVRPG
+330 SERRG
-335 TPAAGMTRHSGGV
+335 TAASSM
-348 DARCG
+348 
-353 SHGGAPA
+353 
-360 PGGGAGGDHCQQC
+360 
-373 PGFLPG
+373 
-379 PGGDGPDAARREK
+379 PDAVPMEERRRRAAALAEITAGSAQDFYQAQVGTVQMLLVEK
-392 TGAGLGPGLHSQ
+392 KREPDWIRGYTPNYTPVRVRCTDDRRGELLPVRITE
-404 LHPGAGPL
+404 AGPE
-412 YGRPPGRAPSGP
+412 G
-424 DHRGR
+424 
-429 PGGLH
+429 
-434 RHLCRLTK
+434 C
-442 PFFPDRTGNDD
+442 TGIFA
-453 REQEK
+453 
-458 QCKTKTP
+458 
-465 LSGGRGLRSC
+465 G
-475 AICLFTGSMWRRK
+475 
-488 NPSPWKLPGFW
+488 
-499 HLSGTISA
+499 
-507 FQSSAMSGCSTGMM
+507 

>member
-90 PEADLVLGTRE
+90 PETDLVLGTRE

-125 EAEEPF
+125 EAGEPF

-180 IAGLAAAGYR
+180 VAGLAAAGYR

-216 TASVPGIDRVRIG
+216 AASVPGIDRVRIG

-330 SVRPG
+330 SERRG
-335 TPAAGMTRHSGGV
+335 TAAASM
-348 DARCG
+348 
-353 SHGGAPA
+353 
-360 PGGGAGGDHCQQC
+360 
-373 PGFLPG
+373 
-379 PGGDGPDAARREK
+379 PDAVPMEERRRRAAALAEITAGSAQDFYQAQVGTVQMLLVEK
-392 TGAGLGPGLHSQ
+392 KREPDWIRGYTPNYTPVRVRCTDDRRGELLPVRITE
-404 LHPGAGPL
+404 AGPE
-412 YGRPPGRAPSGP
+412 G
-424 DHRGR
+424 
-429 PGGLH
+429 
-434 RHLCRLTK
+434 C
-442 PFFPDRTGNDD
+442 TGIFA
-453 REQEK
+453 
-458 QCKTKTP
+458 
-465 LSGGRGLRSC
+465 G
-475 AICLFTGSMWRRK
+475 
-488 NPSPWKLPGFW
+488 
-499 HLSGTISA
+499 
-507 FQSSAMSGCSTGMM
+507 